1 MIEKQPDL
9 EINDDTWHLDL
20 YNRSYK
26 FDKKTFKNRPLLQFN
41 ESSMSSKF
49 CYKTRLGG
57 KKYQFPETSKF
68 ENMRGEEFHTGVP
81 LCEAHLKLSQMMP
94 KRSSKGGDNW
104 EMKGRFKSV
113 TIGVANAVLLM
124 VAYFLQFLTIA
135 DYGLY
140 ALIAFVVFA
149 FNYFMYGN
157 IAFISL
163 LKMLVLLPQMGFFS
177 FIITIL
183 PWDAVP
189 FIYGII
195 TRRMVINGV
204 LKHNNVAISSSQ
216 KGNHKVYRELYPMP
230 LVDWKKE
237 GVPNAP
243 TLIELVEEK
252 KTKPKKRSKFTP
264 MEPEM
269 EFASQPKLIESEPMM
284 DGVAVAAAS
293 LRRKQRY

>member
-41 ESSMSSKF
+41 ESFMSSKF

-81 LCEAHLKLSQMMP
+81 LCEAHLKLSQTKPSRDP
-94 KRSSKGGDNW
+94 KTNVWSMKGGW
-104 EMKGRFKSV
+104 KSAV
-113 TIGVANAVLLM
+113 ITITNMLLLS

-163 LKMLVLLPQMGFFS
+163 LKILVLLPQIGFFS

-183 PWDAVP
+183 PWTSVHLR
-189 FIYGII
+189 YH

-204 LKHNNVAISSSQ
+204 LKHNTLPCLHQRGDI
-216 KGNHKVYRELYPMP
+216 HKVPAIIPDAIR
-230 LVDWKKE
+230 
-237 GVPNAP
+237 
-243 TLIELVEEK
+243 
-252 KTKPKKRSKFTP
+252 
-264 MEPEM
+264 
-269 EFASQPKLIESEPMM
+269 
-284 DGVAVAAAS
+284 
-293 LRRKQRY
+293 